1 VLAKETESNR
11 AVSKKMEEAA
21 AARKA
26 ADGEASRIAQLNGVL
41 DKLLPQ
47 AMETFKDRWENVDWD
62 AVVDQRGAEEALK
75 LKNQME
81 NERRQVQQLN
91 AAKATL
97 TPQPPIVS

>member
-1 VLAKETESNR
+1 VLAKETERDKATAKNGGGR
-11 AVSKKMEEAA
+11 LK
-21 AARKA
+21 RKA

-81 NERRQVQQLN
+81 TEQAR
-91 AAKATL
+91 
-97 TPQPPIVS
+97 SSS